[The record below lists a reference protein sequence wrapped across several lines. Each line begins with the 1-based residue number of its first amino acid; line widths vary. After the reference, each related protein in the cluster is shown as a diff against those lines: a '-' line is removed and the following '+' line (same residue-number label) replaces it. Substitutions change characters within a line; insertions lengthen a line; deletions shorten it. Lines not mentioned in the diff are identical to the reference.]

1 MGQDEE
7 DVKLIYRPREVADC
21 EAKYQLGYVVGH
33 DHDSEKVC

>member
-7 DVKLIYRPREVADC
+7 DVKLIYREVADC

-33 DHDSEKVC
+33 DHDSEKVS